1 MKGVFTYS
9 KGSIPF
15 EMFTVDG
22 VTTIQI
28 DGAKKP
34 IVLAKSKNSGS
45 LDLTGALP
53 LPDSVKKEIDKKS
66 SEIMNQIGRFLLT
79 KADNPEHIASE
90 PATATIGGREVQLNK
105 IHMDMNGDEWRT
117 WLKGLIYNVLADN
130 SGLKE
135 LVGQL
140 YELIAP
146 QLAASAGSEDG
157 ASSGSALTGIFANKD
172 LAVGLL
178 TTVFQGM
185 LTRTALGLDGESAT
199 ATSGDGTDQA
209 SDNTANAAKKNDA
222 GILAEISSF
231 ALDLG
236 IDADANVRE
245 TNLHLELTSPDSSKD
260 GIGKI
265 DAILTSQR
273 WNIDQPVQ
281 ADTVVSNDNY
291 SYTSETTRARDLMS
305 FFIEGTPI
313 YKMLKDDLHKNRDV
327 IKMPVGD
334 AGDMSDG
341 VHPYISNGSTLIPA
355 RFVVEKLDADIQWN
369 GETQQVTIIDPFSHR
384 KIVLAIGSKQAT
396 VDGKATTLE
405 TAAELTDSSTFVPVR
420 FIAEA
425 LGCKV
430 EWNDKTRTVII
441 TREAD

>member
-15 EMFTVDG
+15 ELFTVDG

-34 IVLAKSKNSGS
+34 IVLEKSQHSSSIN
-45 LDLTGALP
+45 LTSALP

-66 SEIMNQIGRFLLT
+66 QEMMNQIGRFLLT

-90 PATATIGGREVQLNK
+90 PATATISGRQVQLNRV
-105 IHMDMNGDEWRT
+105 HMDMNGDEWKS
-117 WLKGLIYNVLADN
+117 WLKGLIYNVLSDN
-130 SGLKE
+130 TGLKE

-140 YELIAP
+140 YDIVAP
-146 QLAASAGSEDG
+146 QLTASAGSEDG
-157 ASSGSALTGIFANKD
+157 ASGGSALTGIFANKD

-185 LTRTALGLDGESAT
+185 LTRTALGLDGETGTT
-199 ATSGDGTDQA
+199 ATGDGADQA
-209 SDNTANAAKKNDA
+209 ADNTDNAAKKNDA
-222 GILAEISSF
+222 GILAEVSSF

-236 IDADANVRE
+236 IDADSNVRE
-245 TNLHLELTSPDSSKD
+245 TNLNLELTSPDSSTD

-265 DAILTSQR
+265 DVALSSQR
-273 WNIDQPVQ
+273 WNINQPVQ
-281 ADTVVSNDNY
+281 ADTVVSNDSY
-291 SYTSETTRARDLMS
+291 SYNSETTRARELMS

-334 AGDMSDG
+334 AEDMNDG
-341 VHPYISNGSTLIPA
+341 VHPYISNGSTLVPA

-369 GETQQVTIIDPFSHR
+369 GETQQVTVIDPFSHR
-384 KIVLAIGSKQAT
+384 KIVLTIGSNQAT

-405 TAAELTDSSTFVPVR
+405 TAAELTNNSTFVPVR

-430 EWNDKTRTVII
+430 DWNDKTRTVII